1 MDYKDFE
8 NLCKNA
14 VYTYILGKADD
25 VKNVKI
31 KQDEIYVVWM
41 CKTLQNNKALLST
54 PLDDGMYYEC
64 TYDGDK
70 GVLYLDSYKKVENQV
85 FEVI

>member
-14 VYTYILGKADD
+14 VYTYILGKEDD
-25 VKNVKI
+25 VKI

-54 PLDDGMYYEC
+54 PLHDGMYYEC